1 MNSQPAVIQLTP
13 PETAATG
20 WQPAIGQETTDLLSH
35 FAPKL
40 DEAEREA
47 LQDSTVGI
55 LSQCTMSNASAAVKT
70 GLVVGYVQSGKTM
83 SFTTVAALAADNG
96 CPLIIVITGT
106 TKPLFDQS
114 SERLD
119 RDLRLDHRSDRKWQH
134 FREPDRKERER
145 LNQIFEDW
153 RDRETPAHERQFVL
167 ITVKKNWSVLR
178 KLITLLNQ
186 VDSSGIPA
194 LIIDD
199 EADQASLNTKIKQ
212 QEESPTYARLLQLRK
227 LFPNHTFLQYT
238 ATPQAPLLISIL
250 DTLSPD
256 FAELLNPGADYVG
269 GIEFFSG
276 AASRIRPI
284 LDSTPQGPRIALT

>member
-1 MNSQPAVIQLTP
+1 MSTPPALIQLTP
-13 PETAATG
+13 PLTNDTG
-20 WQPAIGQETTDLLSH
+20 WQPVIGQETLDLLGH

-40 DEAEREA
+40 DEAERDA
-47 LQDSTVGI
+47 LQDSTVRI
-55 LSQCTMSNASAAVKT
+55 LSQCAMPGATVGVKT

-83 SFTTVAALAADNG
+83 SFTTVAALAADNQ

-119 RDLRLDHRSDRKWQH
+119 RDLRLDHRTDRKWQH

-153 RDRETPAHERQFVL
+153 RDHDTPAHERQFVL

-186 VDSSGIPA
+186 VDKSGIPA

-199 EADQASLNTKIKQ
+199 EADQASLNTRVRQ
-212 QEESPTYARLLQLRK
+212 QEESTTYARL
-227 LFPNHTFLQYT
+227 N
-238 ATPQAPLLISIL
+238 AVPL
-250 DTLSPD
+250 T
-256 FAELLNPGADYVG
+256 
-269 GIEFFSG
+269 
-276 AASRIRPI
+276 
-284 LDSTPQGPRIALT
+284 